1 MDVVR
6 SFILRCL
13 RDSDEGSHGL
23 GLPSLERRWRKGEAM
38 RSRCAGA
45 ATSSVPGG
53 GSGGGGPRPC
63 PSLRKIKQKLQQAL
77 QELER
82 EGVVRRQ
89 QASWKRE
96 YGGDV
101 WKIVDES
108 GATAVGGACAEAEG
122 KVPPDDGG
130 GVVSGDRRGTA
141 VSLDADA
148 IAGLPETGTPGGG
161 TDDGSGKGT
170 AGRGWSKL
178 RAAFDSS
185 DHRGQDLV
193 AKALNYWNEV
203 VDWSQVPAERAR
215 KWVYSPSTM
224 AWDSEVEIQ
233 VKIHPASFA
242 RGAMRQCFRMKK
254 VDPRFAGQS
263 WEKASPYVA
272 KSYLDPAVAAVGGGD
287 VYKDDVVLQLECA
300 AWADKYNK
308 RHPPKPLEFVFV
320 WLVELVDRPG
330 SPLFHVERFIEGEYI
345 KVRKGK
351 V

>member
-38 RSRCAGA
+38 RSRCAAA
-45 ATSSVPGG
+45 ATTSVPPGG
-53 GSGGGGPRPC
+53 GSGGGGPC
-63 PSLRKIKQKLQQAL
+63 PSLRKIKQKLKQAL

-101 WKIVDES
+101 WKIADES
-108 GATAVGGACAEAEG
+108 GADAAAAAVGGTEG
-122 KVPPDDGG
+122 KVSPDDGG

-148 IAGLPETGTPGGG
+148 IAGLRLETGTPGGG
-161 TDDGSGKGT
+161 GGTDDGKGT
-170 AGRGWSKL
+170 GRGWSKL

-193 AKALNYWNEV
+193 AKALNHWNEV

-224 AWDSEVEIQ
+224 EWASEVEIQ

-242 RGAMRQCFRMKK
+242 RGAMRQVRRQMM
-254 VDPRFAGQS
+254 REEEREEGR
-263 WEKASPYVA
+263 EKREERSGNLHVHVLVLV
-272 KSYLDPAVAAVGGGD
+272 LDTPPCVYSTD
-287 VYKDDVVLQLECA
+287 VYRICWYVYV
-300 AWADKYNK
+300 
-308 RHPPKPLEFVFV
+308 
-320 WLVELVDRPG
+320 
-330 SPLFHVERFIEGEYI
+330 
-345 KVRKGK
+345 
-351 V
+351 

>member
-38 RSRCAGA
+38 RSRCAAA
-45 ATSSVPGG
+45 ATTSVPPGG
-53 GSGGGGPRPC
+53 GSGGGGPC
-63 PSLRKIKQKLQQAL
+63 PSLRKIKQKLKQAL

-101 WKIVDES
+101 WKIADES
-108 GATAVGGACAEAEG
+108 GADAAAADDVGGACAETEG
-122 KVPPDDGG
+122 KVSPDDGG

-148 IAGLPETGTPGGG
+148 IAGLRLETGTPGDGG
-161 TDDGSGKGT
+161 TDDGKGT
-170 AGRGWSKL
+170 GRGWSKL

-193 AKALNYWNEV
+193 AKALNHWNEV

-224 AWDSEVEIQ
+224 EWASEVEIQ

-242 RGAMRQCFRMKK
+242 RGAMRQVRRQMMRDEKREEGREKREVGTYTHTYSYSYSIHHRVCVQYRCVQDMLVCVCVMMMFCLRTRTHVLSPSFRSA
-254 VDPRFAGQS
+254 FA
-263 WEKASPYVA
+263 
-272 KSYLDPAVAAVGGGD
+272 
-287 VYKDDVVLQLECA
+287 
-300 AWADKYNK
+300 
-308 RHPPKPLEFVFV
+308 
-320 WLVELVDRPG
+320 
-330 SPLFHVERFIEGEYI
+330 
-345 KVRKGK
+345 
-351 V
+351 

>member
-38 RSRCAGA
+38 RSRCAAA
-45 ATSSVPGG
+45 ATTSVPPPSG
-53 GSGGGGPRPC
+53 GSGGGGPC
-63 PSLRKIKQKLQQAL
+63 PSLRKIKQKLKQAL

-101 WKIVDES
+101 WKIADES
-108 GATAVGGACAEAEG
+108 GADVGGTEG
-122 KVPPDDGG
+122 KVSPDDGG

-148 IAGLPETGTPGGG
+148 IAGLRLETGTPGDGG
-161 TDDGSGKGT
+161 TDDGKGT
-170 AGRGWSKL
+170 GRGWSKL

-193 AKALNYWNEV
+193 AKALNHWNEV
-203 VDWSQVPAERAR
+203 VDWSQVPAEKAR

-224 AWDSEVEIQ
+224 EWASEVEIQ

-242 RGAMRQCFRMKK
+242 RGAMRQVRRQMMREEEREEGREKREVGTYTHTYSYSYSIHHRVCVQYRSVQDMLVCVCVMMMFCLRTRTHVLSPSFRSA
-254 VDPRFAGQS
+254 FA
-263 WEKASPYVA
+263 
-272 KSYLDPAVAAVGGGD
+272 
-287 VYKDDVVLQLECA
+287 
-300 AWADKYNK
+300 
-308 RHPPKPLEFVFV
+308 
-320 WLVELVDRPG
+320 
-330 SPLFHVERFIEGEYI
+330 
-345 KVRKGK
+345 
-351 V
+351 